1 MKRLRELYEAET
13 ETEAAGTFRGA
24 DGKRQDRSAEER
36 RFTDGGKQDNVIVWE
51 NVRFGYREDQMVLN
65 GISFRIRQG
74 ETAAFVG
81 GSGEGKSTL
90 FRLLCG
96 FYIKT
101 SGRFFLYGKE
111 FENWD
116 LQAARECFSL
126 VSQNV
131 FLFPVSIR
139 QNVAYGKEGATEEEI
154 VEACK
159 NANIH
164 ERILEFPQGYDT
176 VVGERGTRLS
186 GGEKQ
191 RISIARAFLKN
202 APLLL
207 LDEPTAAVD
216 EGTET
221 QIQEAVS
228 RISKGR
234 TVLLIAH
241 RLSTVR
247 QADQI
252 FVIKHGK
259 IAEQGTHQ
267 ELLEL
272 GGVYAGL
279 YGADGHGEKGGVLA

>member
-1 MKRLRELYEAET
+1 M
-13 ETEAAGTFRGA
+13 
-24 DGKRQDRSAEER
+24 
-36 RFTDGGKQDNVIVWE
+36 
-51 NVRFGYREDQMVLN
+51 
-65 GISFRIRQG
+65 
-74 ETAAFVG
+74 
-81 GSGEGKSTL
+81 
-90 FRLLCG
+90 
-96 FYIKT
+96 
-101 SGRFFLYGKE
+101 
-111 FENWD
+111 
-116 LQAARECFSL
+116 
-126 VSQNV
+126 
-131 FLFPVSIR
+131 
-139 QNVAYGKEGATEEEI
+139 
-154 VEACK
+154 EACK

-216 EGTET
+216 EGTEV

-234 TVLLIAH
+234 TVLVIAH

-247 QADQI
+247 QADRI
-252 FVIKHGK
+252 FVIKHGTV
-259 IAEQGTHQ
+259 AEQGTHQ

-279 YGADGHGEKGGVLA
+279 YGLDGHAVKK